1 MAHTLLRS
9 TLFIIFF
16 QAFSNVF
23 AQDVDTVF
31 FSSNNDNTTREKAM
45 FYVLRDSVK
54 TENAEKSWLQKKYFL
69 SHEISQV
76 CPVVEVKENSKIKI
90 VQNGIC
96 RDYYKSGKLKGLY
109 PQQRGV
115 PYGSFEKY
123 YEDGQLMQ
131 IGQYDG
137 WDKEYVFH
145 FYDEKGND
153 VLVKGSGVFRQYK
166 ENLNN
171 YVFYYTKDSAL
182 QYSYMIDE
190 EFKDTIYLSTDT
202 IADFGDGFNKLHRKL
217 AKVKVPL
224 ETIKKYSRIGLRYR
238 VVVMENGKFDRV
250 KPIGSVDSTVDDL
263 FINCIR
269 KYGNL
274 KPQSLKNGQKIK
286 IYLFIPV
293 RLIYLE

>member
-1 MAHTLLRS
+1 MPKKSSAIKAAPPINPPSTSAPAKSSTALDALQLLS
-9 TLFIIFF
+9 LIHI
-16 QAFSNVF
+16 
-23 AQDVDTVF
+23 
-31 FSSNNDNTTREKAM
+31 
-45 FYVLRDSVK
+45 
-54 TENAEKSWLQKKYFL
+54 
-69 SHEISQV
+69 
-76 CPVVEVKENSKIKI
+76 
-90 VQNGIC
+90 
-96 RDYYKSGKLKGLY
+96 Y

-190 EFKDTIYLSTDT
+190 EFKDTIYCLLYT
-202 IADFGDGFNKLHRKL
+202 
-217 AKVKVPL
+217 
-224 ETIKKYSRIGLRYR
+224 SRC
-238 VVVMENGKFDRV
+238 V
-250 KPIGSVDSTVDDL
+250 
-263 FINCIR
+263 
-269 KYGNL
+269 
-274 KPQSLKNGQKIK
+274 
-286 IYLFIPV
+286 
-293 RLIYLE
+293 